1 MSTASNRSGASH
13 EHHDAAEFRRR
24 FWISLA
30 LAVPVVAF
38 SPMIRDWLG
47 LADVSG
53 VQEGVAPVFGTI
65 VFVYGGRPF
74 LAGAVSE
81 LRARQPGMM
90 TLIALAIT
98 VAFVASAATTLGLLD
113 LEFWWEL
120 AALIVIMLL
129 GHWLEMRAVG
139 QARGALQALAELL
152 PDEAE
157 RVRDGAV
164 ETVPV
169 AALIRR
175 RCRAGPAGRPGPG
188 RRRDRRRGGRH
199 GRVDDH
205 RRVAAG
211 RAG

>member
-1 MSTASNRSGASH
+1 
-13 EHHDAAEFRRR
+13 
-24 FWISLA
+24 
-30 LAVPVVAF
+30 
-38 SPMIRDWLG
+38 
-47 LADVSG
+47 
-53 VQEGVAPVFGTI
+53 
-65 VFVYGGRPF
+65 
-74 LAGAVSE
+74 
-81 LRARQPGMM
+81 MM

-98 VAFVASAATTLGLLD
+98 VAFVASAATVLGLLD

-169 AALIRR
+169 SALAAGDVVLVR
-175 RCRAGPAGRPGPG
+175 PGRPRSG
-188 RRRDRRRGGRH
+188 RRRDRRRGGGH

-211 RAG
+211 GAG